1 MIRLKLYYRISNKKN
16 LNFQVSSQSTNFIK
30 EDSDTIITLANT
42 TNGQTVGE
50 RNEFWTWVA
59 GIAGFTTTEKPVVL
73 DPPERCE
80 PCC

>member
-1 MIRLKLYYRISNKKN
+1 MSNII
-16 LNFQVSSQSTNFIK
+16 LQASSQNSNLIK
-30 EDSDTIITLANT
+30 DDFDTITTLVNT

-73 DPPERCE
+73 DKPERCE